1 MPFVSTRAKLSLTQE
16 DEARLRRL
24 SQSRSESVARVQRA
38 EILLRYSQGETI
50 SAIAAALDTNRPKV
64 ERCITKALEL
74 GVSAALQDLPGRGR
88 PVRLSEEDK
97 SWVVNLACQKPK
109 ELGYAQELW
118 TTRLLAKHVRK
129 HCRQAGHQNLENL
142 GRGTVSKILRAHPVR
157 PHKIEY
163 YLERRDPEFEAK
175 MIEVLHVYREVA
187 VWRKM
192 GLPPDVVGVLSYDE
206 KPGIQA
212 ISNTAPDLL
221 PVPGRHPS
229 VARDHEY
236 KRHGTLSLLAGIDLL
251 SGEVLGLVRDRHR
264 SREFVEFLTLAH
276 QHYPRD
282 ARIRLVLDNH
292 SAHISQETRDY
303 LASLPNRFEFIFT
316 PKHGSWLNLVEAF
329 FGKMA
334 RTLLRGIRTTSKQEL
349 RARIELYLKE
359 VNEEPTV
366 FKWKYKLDALATES
380 VAPP

>member
-192 GLPPDVVGVLSYDE
+192 GLPPDVVGD
-206 KPGIQA
+206 
-212 ISNTAPDLL
+212 
-221 PVPGRHPS
+221 
-229 VARDHEY
+229 
-236 KRHGTLSLLAGIDLL
+236 
-251 SGEVLGLVRDRHR
+251 
-264 SREFVEFLTLAH
+264 
-276 QHYPRD
+276 
-282 ARIRLVLDNH
+282 
-292 SAHISQETRDY
+292 
-303 LASLPNRFEFIFT
+303 
-316 PKHGSWLNLVEAF
+316 
-329 FGKMA
+329 
-334 RTLLRGIRTTSKQEL
+334 
-349 RARIELYLKE
+349 
-359 VNEEPTV
+359 
-366 FKWKYKLDALATES
+366 
-380 VAPP
+380 